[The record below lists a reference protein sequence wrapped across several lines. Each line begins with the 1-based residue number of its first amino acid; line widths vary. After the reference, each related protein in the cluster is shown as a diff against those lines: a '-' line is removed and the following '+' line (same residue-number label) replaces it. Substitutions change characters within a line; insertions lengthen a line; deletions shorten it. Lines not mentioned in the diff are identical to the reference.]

1 MFENHKIP
9 AFARRLADL
18 PDEPQLSAGELKAYF
33 DSSPEELRRAVNG
46 VCDDAAAL
54 EGRVDGIVERT
65 FGGAVKEGMIDAE
78 YRGTLATKGDLAA
91 LSETTAQE
99 AAKKC
104 EIVTG
109 TYVGN
114 NVNGREIA
122 LGFAATAV
130 LVVDP
135 VTDSAET
142 ERINVCGLG
151 VRGSASN
158 HVLLTDTGFKISIM
172 ISENKSLNKSG
183 RTYVYLAF
191 R

>member
-65 FGGAVKEGMIDAE
+65 FGGAVKEGMIDAG

-91 LSETTAQE
+91 LQTNVATAITQAAAQKCGATAGTYQGNGSLSHDIELGFVPLSVIVADPTADSGTTAT
-99 AAKKC
+99 
-104 EIVTG
+104 IS
-109 TYVGN
+109 
-114 NVNGREIA
+114 
-122 LGFAATAV
+122 F
-130 LVVDP
+130 
-135 VTDSAET
+135 
-142 ERINVCGLG
+142 CGLG
-151 VRGSASN
+151 VPGQSAGSV
-158 HVLLTDTGFKISIM
+158 VLTETGFM
-172 ISENKSLNKSG
+172 VRLGLNRNG
-183 RTYVYLAF
+183 HVYVYLAL